1 MGCGIHDGRD
11 GTMKGYYRFMVLLVL
26 LLAAGLFAVVKLTG
40 KDDFSQNNY
49 DVLLL
54 NEIAHKMVLDDM
66 PPENTAPEREYVIL
80 DINGNV
86 IYDNRSDRSEAITV
100 ETAMQRRYSYTYITE
115 NNQIT
120 GSVVLTDSNN
130 RFDRLRTNIITVYCV
145 CGFILI
151 GAVTALGVYIRK
163 TIILP
168 FAKMKD
174 FASYVA
180 AGDLDRPLEMDKGN
194 MFGAFSESFDI
205 MREELKAS
213 GARELSLQ
221 KKERELIASLS
232 HDLKTPVTGIK
243 LTSELM
249 AAIFSQNEG
258 QEITVTEDMT
268 EKMNNIY
275 KRADEIGVLV
285 NNLFSSTLE
294 ELGEFKVECSDEN
307 SAVIAEIVSKY
318 DDRGLVRISEIPQVI
333 VHIDKLRLSQVIGN
347 IISNS
352 YKYAETP
359 IDIFF
364 RLDESFLE
372 VSISDSGSG
381 VSEDEIEL
389 ITNKFYRGKQH
400 GDKEGSGLGLYIA
413 RILMDKMGGEL
424 SVRNENGL
432 CVTLLIPIS

>member
-1 MGCGIHDGRD
+1 
-11 GTMKGYYRFMVLLVL
+11 MKGYCRFMALLVL

-40 KDDFSQNNY
+40 TDDFSQNND

-54 NEIAHKMVLDDM
+54 NEIAHKTVLDDK
-66 PPENTAPEREYVIL
+66 PPENIVPEREYVIL
-80 DINGNV
+80 DRNGNV

-100 ETAMQRRYSYTYITE
+100 ETAMQRRYSYIYITE

-120 GSVVLTDSNN
+120 GSVVLTDSNK

-145 CGFILI
+145 CGFLLI
-151 GAVTALGVYIRK
+151 GAAATLGVYIRK
-163 TIILP
+163 AIIRP

-213 GARELSLQ
+213 RARELFLQ

-249 AAIFSQNEG
+249 AAIFFQNEG

-268 EKMNNIY
+268 GKMNNIC

-285 NNLFSSTLE
+285 GDLFSSTLE
-294 ELGEFKVECSDEN
+294 DLGEFKVECSDEN

-347 IISNS
+347 IIFNS
-352 YKYAETP
+352 YKYAGTSIE
-359 IDIFF
+359 ISF

-372 VSISDSGSG
+372 VSISDSGPG
-381 VSEDEIEL
+381 VPEDEIEL
-389 ITNKFYRGKQH
+389 ITNKFYRGREH

-424 SVRNENGL
+424 SVRSENGL

>member
-1 MGCGIHDGRD
+1 MA
-11 GTMKGYYRFMVLLVL
+11 LLVM
-26 LLAAGLFAVVKLTG
+26 LLAVGLFAVVKLTG
-40 KDDFSQNNY
+40 TDDFSKNNY

-54 NEIAHKMVLDDM
+54 NEIAHKTVPGDM
-66 PPENTAPEREYVIL
+66 PPENTAPGREYVIL

-86 IYDNRSDRSEAITV
+86 IYDSRSDRSEAITV
-100 ETAMQRRYSYTYITE
+100 EKAMQNCYPYTYIIE

-120 GSVVLTDSNN
+120 GSVVLTDSNK
-130 RFDRLRTNIITVYCV
+130 RFDRLRTNTITVYCV
-145 CGFILI
+145 CGVLLI
-151 GAVTALGVYIRK
+151 GAAAVFGAYIRK
-163 TIILP
+163 TVILP

-180 AGDLDRPLEMDKGN
+180 AGDLDRPLEMDKGSL
-194 MFGAFSESFDI
+194 FGAFSESFDI

-213 GARELSLQ
+213 RARELSLQ

-249 AAIFSQNEG
+249 SAIFSQNEG

-268 EKMNNIY
+268 GKMNNIY

-285 NNLFSSTLE
+285 NDLFSSTLE

-307 SAVIAEIVSKY
+307 SAVIGEIVSRY

-352 YKYAETP
+352 YKYADTP
-359 IDIFF
+359 IDISF

-372 VSISDSGSG
+372 VAISDNGSG
-381 VSEDEIEL
+381 VPEEEIAL
-389 ITNKFYRGKQH
+389 ITNKFYRGRQH
-400 GDKEGSGLGLYIA
+400 GEKEGSGLGLYIA

-424 SVRNENGL
+424 SVRSENGL
-432 CVTLLIPIS
+432 CVTLLVPIS

>member
-1 MGCGIHDGRD
+1 MA
-11 GTMKGYYRFMVLLVL
+11 LLVL

-40 KDDFSQNNY
+40 TDDFSQNND

-54 NEIAHKMVLDDM
+54 NEIAHKMVLDDK
-66 PPENTAPEREYVIL
+66 PPENTAPEQEYVIL
-80 DINGNV
+80 DRNGNV
-86 IYDNRSDRSEAITV
+86 IYDNRSDRSEVITV
-100 ETAMQRRYSYTYITE
+100 ETAMQRCYPYTYITE

-120 GSVVLTDSNN
+120 GSVVLTDSDKH
-130 RFDRLRTNIITVYCV
+130 FDRLRTNIIAVYCV
-145 CGFILI
+145 CSFLLI
-151 GAVTALGVYIRK
+151 GTAAAFGAYIRK
-163 TIILP
+163 TILRP

-213 GARELSLQ
+213 RARELSLQ

-249 AAIFSQNEG
+249 AAVFSQNEG
-258 QEITVTEDMT
+258 QEITVTEDMVV
-268 EKMNNIY
+268 KVNNVY
-275 KRADEIGVLV
+275 KRADEIALLV
-285 NNLFSSTLE
+285 NDLFSSTLE
-294 ELGEFKVECSDEN
+294 DLGAFKVKCSDEN
-307 SAVIAEIVSKY
+307 SAVIAEIVSEC
-318 DDRGLVRISEIPQVI
+318 DDRGLVHISEIPQVI

-347 IISNS
+347 IIFNS
-352 YKYAETP
+352 YKYAGTP
-359 IDIFF
+359 IDISF

-372 VSISDSGSG
+372 VSVSDSGLG
-381 VSEDEIEL
+381 VPEDEIAL
-389 ITNKFYRGKQH
+389 ITNKFYRGREH
-400 GDKEGSGLGLYIA
+400 SDKEGSGLGLYIA

-424 SVRNENGL
+424 SVRSENGL
-432 CVTLLIPIS
+432 CVTLRIPLS

>member
-1 MGCGIHDGRD
+1 MAL
-11 GTMKGYYRFMVLLVL
+11 FVL
-26 LLAAGLFAVVKLTG
+26 LLAAGLFAVVKITG
-40 KDDFSQNNY
+40 IDDFSQNNH

-66 PPENTAPEREYVIL
+66 PPENTASEREYVIL
-80 DINGNV
+80 DVNGNV
-86 IYDNRSDRSEAITV
+86 IYDNRSDRSEVITV
-100 ETAMQRRYSYTYITE
+100 ETAMQRCYPYTYITE

-120 GSVVLTDSNN
+120 GSVVLTDSDKH
-130 RFDRLRTNIITVYCV
+130 FDRLRTNIIAVYCV
-145 CGFILI
+145 CSFLLI
-151 GAVTALGVYIRK
+151 GTAAAFGAYIRK
-163 TIILP
+163 TILRP

-213 GARELSLQ
+213 RARELSLQ

-249 AAIFSQNEG
+249 AAVFSQNEG
-258 QEITVTEDMT
+258 QEITVTQDMIV
-268 EKMNNIY
+268 KMNNVY
-275 KRADEIGVLV
+275 KKADEIALLV
-285 NNLFSSTLE
+285 GDLFSSTLE
-294 ELGEFKVECSDEN
+294 DLGAFKVNCADEN
-307 SAVIAEIVSKY
+307 SAVITALVSEY

-333 VHIDKLRLSQVIGN
+333 VHMDKLRLSQVIGN
-347 IISNS
+347 ILFNS
-352 YKYAETP
+352 YKYADTP
-359 IDIFF
+359 IDISF
-364 RLDESFLE
+364 RLDERFLE
-372 VSISDSGSG
+372 VSIHDSGPG
-381 VSEDEIEL
+381 VPEDEIEL
-389 ITNKFYRGKQH
+389 ITNKFYRGKEQ

-424 SVRNENGL
+424 SVRSENGL
-432 CVTLLIPIS
+432 CVTLLIPLS

>member
-1 MGCGIHDGRD
+1 MA
-11 GTMKGYYRFMVLLVL
+11 LLVL

-40 KDDFSQNNY
+40 TDDFSQNND

-66 PPENTAPEREYVIL
+66 PPENIAPEREYVIL
-80 DINGNV
+80 DRNGNV

-100 ETAMQRRYSYTYITE
+100 ETATQRRYSYIYITE

-120 GSVVLTDSNN
+120 GSVVLTDSNK

-145 CGFILI
+145 CGFLLI
-151 GAVTALGVYIRK
+151 GAAATLGVYIRK
-163 TIILP
+163 AIIRP
-168 FAKMKD
+168 FARMKD

-213 GARELSLQ
+213 RARELSLQ

-249 AAIFSQNEG
+249 AAIFFQNEG

-268 EKMNNIY
+268 GKMNNIC
-275 KRADEIGVLV
+275 KRANEIGVLV
-285 NNLFSSTLE
+285 GDLFSSTLE
-294 ELGEFKVECSDEN
+294 DLGEFKVECSDEN

-347 IISNS
+347 IIFNS
-352 YKYAETP
+352 YKYAGTSIE
-359 IDIFF
+359 ISF

-372 VSISDSGSG
+372 VSISDSGPG
-381 VSEDEIEL
+381 VPEDEIEL
-389 ITNKFYRGKQH
+389 ITNKFYRGREH

-424 SVRNENGL
+424 SVRSENGL

>member
-1 MGCGIHDGRD
+1 MA
-11 GTMKGYYRFMVLLVL
+11 LLVL

-40 KDDFSQNNY
+40 TDDFSQNNE

-54 NEIAHKMVLDDM
+54 NEIAHKMVLDDK

-86 IYDNRSDRSEAITV
+86 IYDNRSHRSEAITV
-100 ETAMQRRYSYTYITE
+100 ETAMQRRYPYTYITE

-120 GSVVLTDSNN
+120 GSVVLTDSNK

-145 CGFILI
+145 CGFLLI
-151 GAVTALGVYIRK
+151 GAAAVLGVYIRK
-163 TIILP
+163 AIIRP
-168 FAKMKD
+168 FARMKD

-213 GARELSLQ
+213 RARELSLQ
-221 KKERELIASLS
+221 KKERELVASLS

-249 AAIFSQNEG
+249 AAIFFQNEG

-268 EKMNNIY
+268 GKMNNIC
-275 KRADEIGVLV
+275 KRANEIGVLV
-285 NNLFSSTLE
+285 GDLFSSTLE
-294 ELGEFKVECSDEN
+294 DLGEFKVECSDEN

-347 IISNS
+347 IIFNS
-352 YKYAETP
+352 YKYAGTSIE
-359 IDIFF
+359 ISF

-372 VSISDSGSG
+372 VSISDSGPG
-381 VSEDEIEL
+381 VPEDEIEL
-389 ITNKFYRGKQH
+389 ITNKFYRGREH

-424 SVRNENGL
+424 SVRSENGL

>member
-1 MGCGIHDGRD
+1 
-11 GTMKGYYRFMVLLVL
+11 MKGYCRFMALLVL

-40 KDDFSQNNY
+40 TDDFSQNND

-54 NEIAHKMVLDDM
+54 NEIAHKTVLDDK
-66 PPENTAPEREYVIL
+66 PPENIVPEREYVIL
-80 DINGNV
+80 DRNGNV

-100 ETAMQRRYSYTYITE
+100 ETAMQRRYSYIYITE

-120 GSVVLTDSNN
+120 GSVVLTDSNK

-145 CGFILI
+145 CGFLLI
-151 GAVTALGVYIRK
+151 GAAAALGVYIRK
-163 TIILP
+163 AIIRP

-213 GARELSLQ
+213 RARELSLQ

-249 AAIFSQNEG
+249 AAIFFQNEG

-268 EKMNNIY
+268 GKMNNIC

-285 NNLFSSTLE
+285 GDLFSSTLE
-294 ELGEFKVECSDEN
+294 DLGEFKVECSDEN

-347 IISNS
+347 IIFNS
-352 YKYAETP
+352 YKYAGTSIE
-359 IDIFF
+359 ISF

-372 VSISDSGSG
+372 VSISDSGPG
-381 VSEDEIEL
+381 VPEDEIEL
-389 ITNKFYRGKQH
+389 ITNKFYRGREH

-432 CVTLLIPIS
+432 CVTLLISLS

>member
-1 MGCGIHDGRD
+1 MA
-11 GTMKGYYRFMVLLVL
+11 LLVL

-40 KDDFSQNNY
+40 TDDFSQNND

-80 DINGNV
+80 DRNGNV

-100 ETAMQRRYSYTYITE
+100 ETAMQRRYSYIYITE

-120 GSVVLTDSNN
+120 GSVVLTDSNK

-145 CGFILI
+145 CGFLLI
-151 GAVTALGVYIRK
+151 GAAAALGVYIRK
-163 TIILP
+163 TIIRP

-213 GARELSLQ
+213 RARELSLQ

-249 AAIFSQNEG
+249 AAVFSQNEG
-258 QEITVTEDMT
+258 QEITVTQDMIV
-268 EKMNNIY
+268 KMNNVY
-275 KRADEIGVLV
+275 KKADEIALLV
-285 NNLFSSTLE
+285 GDLFSSTLE
-294 ELGEFKVECSDEN
+294 DLGEFKVECSDED
-307 SAVIAEIVSKY
+307 SAVIAQIVSGY

-347 IISNS
+347 IIFNS
-352 YKYAETP
+352 YKYAGTSIE
-359 IDIFF
+359 ISF

-372 VSISDSGSG
+372 VSISDSGPG
-381 VSEDEIEL
+381 VPEDEIEL
-389 ITNKFYRGKQH
+389 ITNKFYRGREH

-424 SVRNENGL
+424 SVRSENGL

>member
-1 MGCGIHDGRD
+1 
-11 GTMKGYYRFMVLLVL
+11 MVLLVL

-40 KDDFSQNNY
+40 TDDFSQNNY

-54 NEIAHKMVLDDM
+54 NEIAHKMVPGDM
-66 PPENTAPEREYVIL
+66 PPENTAPGREYVIL

-86 IYDNRSDRSEAITV
+86 IYDSRSDRSEAITV
-100 ETAMQRRYSYTYITE
+100 EKAMQNCYPYTYIIE

-120 GSVVLTDSNN
+120 GSVVLTDSNK
-130 RFDRLRTNIITVYCV
+130 RFDRLCTNIITVYCV
-145 CGFILI
+145 CSFLLI
-151 GAVTALGVYIRK
+151 CAAAAFGTYIRK
-163 TIILP
+163 TVILP

-213 GARELSLQ
+213 RARELSLQ

-268 EKMNNIY
+268 GKMNNIY

-285 NNLFSSTLE
+285 NDLFSSTLE

-307 SAVIAEIVSKY
+307 SAVIGEIVSRY
-318 DDRGLVRISEIPQVI
+318 DDRGLVRISEIPQVV

-352 YKYAETP
+352 YKYADTP
-359 IDIFF
+359 IDISF

-381 VSEDEIEL
+381 VPEEEIAL
-389 ITNKFYRGKQH
+389 IINKFYRGRQH

-424 SVRNENGL
+424 SVRSENGL

>member
-1 MGCGIHDGRD
+1 MA
-11 GTMKGYYRFMVLLVL
+11 LLVL

-40 KDDFSQNNY
+40 TDDFSQNNE

-54 NEIAHKMVLDDM
+54 NEIAHKMVLDDK

-80 DINGNV
+80 DRNGNV
-86 IYDNRSDRSEAITV
+86 IYDNRSHRSEAITV
-100 ETAMQRRYSYTYITE
+100 ETAMQRRYPYTYITE

-120 GSVVLTDSNN
+120 GSVVLTDSNK

-145 CGFILI
+145 CGFLLI
-151 GAVTALGVYIRK
+151 GAAAVLGVYIRK
-163 TIILP
+163 AIIRP

-213 GARELSLQ
+213 RARELSLQ

-268 EKMNNIY
+268 GKMNNIC

-285 NNLFSSTLE
+285 NDLFSSTLE
-294 ELGEFKVECSDEN
+294 NLGELKVECSDEN
-307 SAVIAEIVSKY
+307 STVIAEIVSKY

-347 IISNS
+347 IIFNS
-352 YKYAETP
+352 YKYAGTS
-359 IDIFF
+359 IDISF

-381 VSEDEIEL
+381 VPEDEIEL
-389 ITNKFYRGKQH
+389 ITNKFYRGREH

-424 SVRNENGL
+424 SVRSENGL

>member
-1 MGCGIHDGRD
+1 MA
-11 GTMKGYYRFMVLLVL
+11 LLVL

-40 KDDFSQNNY
+40 TDDFSQNND

-80 DINGNV
+80 DRNGNV
-86 IYDNRSDRSEAITV
+86 IYDNRSDRSEVITV
-100 ETAMQRRYSYTYITE
+100 ETAMQRCYPYTYITE

-120 GSVVLTDSNN
+120 GSVVLTDSDKH
-130 RFDRLRTNIITVYCV
+130 FDRLRANIIAVYCV
-145 CGFILI
+145 CSFLLF
-151 GAVTALGVYIRK
+151 GATAAFGVYIRK
-163 TIILP
+163 TILRP

-180 AGDLDRPLEMDKGN
+180 AGDLDRPLEMDRGN

-213 GARELSLQ
+213 RARELFLQ

-249 AAIFSQNEG
+249 AAVFSQNEG
-258 QEITVTEDMT
+258 QEITVTEDMVV
-268 EKMNNIY
+268 KMNNVY
-275 KRADEIGVLV
+275 KRADEIALLV
-285 NNLFSSTLE
+285 NDLFSSTLE
-294 ELGEFKVECSDEN
+294 DLGAFKVKCSDEN
-307 SAVIAEIVSKY
+307 SAVIAEIVSEC
-318 DDRGLVRISEIPQVI
+318 DDRGLVHISEIPQVI

-347 IISNS
+347 IIFNS
-352 YKYAETP
+352 YKYAGTP
-359 IDIFF
+359 IDISF

-372 VSISDSGSG
+372 VSVSDSGSG
-381 VSEDEIEL
+381 VPEDEIAL
-389 ITNKFYRGKQH
+389 ITNKFYRGREH

-424 SVRNENGL
+424 SVRSENGL
-432 CVTLLIPIS
+432 CVTLLIPLS

>member
-1 MGCGIHDGRD
+1 
-11 GTMKGYYRFMVLLVL
+11 MKGYCRFMALLVL
-26 LLAAGLFAVVKLTG
+26 LLAAGLFVVVKLTG
-40 KDDFSQNNY
+40 TDDFSQNNE

-54 NEIAHKMVLDDM
+54 NEIAHKMVLDEMM
-66 PPENTAPEREYVIL
+66 PEYTASEREYVIL
-80 DINGNV
+80 DRNGNV

-100 ETAMQRRYSYTYITE
+100 ETAMKRRYSYIYITE

-120 GSVVLTDSNN
+120 GSVVLTDSNK

-145 CGFILI
+145 CGFLLI
-151 GAVTALGVYIRK
+151 GAAAAAGVYIRK
-163 TIILP
+163 AIIRP

-180 AGDLDRPLEMDKGN
+180 VGDLDRPLEMDKGN

-213 GARELSLQ
+213 RARELSLQ
-221 KKERELIASLS
+221 KRERELIASLS

-258 QEITVTEDMT
+258 REITVTEDMIG
-268 EKMNNIY
+268 KINSIY

-285 NNLFSSTLE
+285 GDLFSSTLE
-294 ELGEFKVECSDEN
+294 DLGEFKVECADEK
-307 SAVIAEIVSKY
+307 SAVIAEIVSEY
-318 DDRGLVRISEIPQVI
+318 DDRGLLRISEIPQVV

-352 YKYAETP
+352 YKYAGTP
-359 IDIFF
+359 IDISFC
-364 RLDESFLE
+364 LDESFLE
-372 VSISDSGSG
+372 VLISDCGSG
-381 VSEDEIEL
+381 VPEDEIEL
-389 ITNKFYRGKQH
+389 ITNKFYRGREH
-400 GDKEGSGLGLYIA
+400 GDKVGSGLGLYIA
-413 RILMDKMGGEL
+413 KILMDKMGGEL
-424 SVRNENGL
+424 SVKSEKGL
-432 CVTLLIPIS
+432 CVTLLIPLS

>member
-1 MGCGIHDGRD
+1 MA
-11 GTMKGYYRFMVLLVL
+11 LLVL

-40 KDDFSQNNY
+40 TDDFSQNND

-80 DINGNV
+80 DRNGNV

-100 ETAMQRRYSYTYITE
+100 ETAMQRRYSYIYITE

-120 GSVVLTDSNN
+120 GSVVLTDSNK

-145 CGFILI
+145 CGFLLI
-151 GAVTALGVYIRK
+151 GAAAVLGVYIRK
-163 TIILP
+163 AIIRP

-213 GARELSLQ
+213 RARELSLQ

-268 EKMNNIY
+268 GKMNNIC

-285 NNLFSSTLE
+285 NDLFSSTLE
-294 ELGEFKVECSDEN
+294 NLGELKVECSDEN

-347 IISNS
+347 IIFNS
-352 YKYAETP
+352 YKYADTSIE
-359 IDIFF
+359 ISF

-381 VSEDEIEL
+381 VPEDEIEL
-389 ITNKFYRGKQH
+389 ITNKFYRGREH

-413 RILMDKMGGEL
+413 GILMDKMGGEL
-424 SVRNENGL
+424 SVRSENGL

>member
-1 MGCGIHDGRD
+1 
-11 GTMKGYYRFMVLLVL
+11 MKGYCRFIALLVL

-40 KDDFSQNNY
+40 TDDFSQNND

-54 NEIAHKMVLDDM
+54 NEIAHKMVLDNM

-100 ETAMQRRYSYTYITE
+100 ETAMQRRYSYIYITE

-120 GSVVLTDSNN
+120 GSVVLTDSNK

-145 CGFILI
+145 CSFLLI
-151 GAVTALGVYIRK
+151 CAAAAFGTYIRK

-213 GARELSLQ
+213 RARELSLQ

-268 EKMNNIY
+268 GKMNNIC

-285 NNLFSSTLE
+285 GDLFSSTLE
-294 ELGEFKVECSDEN
+294 DLGEFKVECSDEN
-307 SAVIAEIVSKY
+307 SAVIAQIVSKY

-347 IISNS
+347 IIFNS
-352 YKYAETP
+352 YKYAGTSIE
-359 IDIFF
+359 ISF

-372 VSISDSGSG
+372 VSISDSGPG
-381 VSEDEIEL
+381 VPEDEIEL
-389 ITNKFYRGKQH
+389 ITNKFYRGREH

-424 SVRNENGL
+424 SVRSENGL

>member
-1 MGCGIHDGRD
+1 
-11 GTMKGYYRFMVLLVL
+11 MKGYYRFTALLVL
-26 LLAAGLFAVVKLTG
+26 LFAVGLFAVVKITG
-40 KDDFSQNNY
+40 TDGFSQNNY

-66 PPENTAPEREYVIL
+66 LPENTAPEREYIIL

-86 IYDNRSDRSEAITV
+86 IYDNRFNSSETVTV
-100 ETAMQRRYSYTYITE
+100 ETAMQRRYPYTYIIE

-120 GSVVLTDSNN
+120 GSVVLTDSKNH
-130 RFDRLRTNIITVYCV
+130 FDRLRTNIIVVYCV
-145 CGFILI
+145 CGFLLI
-151 GAVTALGVYIRK
+151 GAAAVFGAYIRK
-163 TIILP
+163 KIILP

-194 MFGAFSESFDI
+194 MFGVFSESFDI
-205 MREELKAS
+205 MREELKTS
-213 GARELSLQ
+213 RARELSLQ

-249 AAIFSQNEG
+249 AEVFSQNKG
-258 QEITVTEDMT
+258 QEITVTEDMII
-268 EKMNNIY
+268 KMNNIY
-275 KRADEIGVLV
+275 KKADEIALLV
-285 NNLFSSTLE
+285 GDLFASTLE
-294 ELGEFKVECSDEN
+294 DLGAFKIKCSDEN
-307 SAVIAEIVSKY
+307 SAVIAELVSEY
-318 DDRGLVRISEIPQVI
+318 DDRGLVRISEIPQAI

-347 IISNS
+347 ILFNS
-352 YKYAETP
+352 YKYAGTP
-359 IDIFF
+359 IDISFH
-364 RLDESFLE
+364 LDESFLE
-372 VSISDSGSG
+372 MSISDSGPG
-381 VSEDEIEL
+381 VYEEEIAL

-424 SVRNENGL
+424 SVRSENGL
-432 CVTLLIPIS
+432 CVTLLIPLS

>member
-1 MGCGIHDGRD
+1 MA
-11 GTMKGYYRFMVLLVL
+11 LLVL

-40 KDDFSQNNY
+40 TDDFSQNND

-54 NEIAHKMVLDDM
+54 NEIAHEMVLDNM

-100 ETAMQRRYSYTYITE
+100 ETATQRRYSYIYITE

-120 GSVVLTDSNN
+120 GSVVLTDSNK

-145 CGFILI
+145 CGFLLI
-151 GAVTALGVYIRK
+151 GAAAALGVYIRK
-163 TIILP
+163 AIIRP
-168 FAKMKD
+168 FTKMKD
-174 FASYVA
+174 FASYIA
-180 AGDLDRPLEMDKGN
+180 AGDLDRPLEMDKDN

-213 GARELSLQ
+213 RARELSLQ
-221 KKERELIASLS
+221 KKERELVASLS

-249 AAIFSQNEG
+249 AAIFFQNEG

-268 EKMNNIY
+268 GKMNNIC
-275 KRADEIGVLV
+275 KRANEIGVLV
-285 NNLFSSTLE
+285 GDLFSSTLE
-294 ELGEFKVECSDEN
+294 DLGEFKVECSDEN
-307 SAVIAEIVSKY
+307 SAVIAQIVSKY

-333 VHIDKLRLSQVIGN
+333 VHMDKLRLSQVIGN
-347 IISNS
+347 IIFNS
-352 YKYAETP
+352 YKYAGTSIE
-359 IDIFF
+359 ISF

-372 VSISDSGSG
+372 VSISDSGPG
-381 VSEDEIEL
+381 VPEDEIEL
-389 ITNKFYRGKQH
+389 ITNKFYRGREH

-424 SVRNENGL
+424 SVRSENGL

>member
-1 MGCGIHDGRD
+1 MFI
-11 GTMKGYYRFMVLLVL
+11 VLLVL
-26 LLAAGLFAVVKLTG
+26 LLAAGLFAVVKITG
-40 KDDFSQNNY
+40 TDDFSQNNY

-54 NEIAHKMVLDDM
+54 NEIAHKIVLDGM
-66 PPENTAPEREYVIL
+66 PPENTEREYVIL
-80 DINGNV
+80 DRNGNA
-86 IYDNRSDRSEAITV
+86 IYDNRSNCSEVITV
-100 ETAMQRRYSYTYITE
+100 ETAMQKLYPYTYIIE
-115 NNQIT
+115 NNQIA
-120 GSVVLTDSNN
+120 GSVVLTDSRK
-130 RFDRLRTNIITVYCV
+130 RFDRLRTDIIAVYCV
-145 CGFILI
+145 CGFLLI
-151 GAVTALGVYIRK
+151 GAAAAFGAYIRK
-163 TIILP
+163 TILLP

-180 AGDLDRPLEMDKGN
+180 VGDLDRPLEMDKGN

-213 GARELSLQ
+213 RARELSLQ

-249 AAIFSQNEG
+249 AAVFSQNEG

-268 EKMNNIY
+268 EKMNNIF
-275 KRADEIGVLV
+275 KRADEIGGLV
-285 NNLFSSTLE
+285 NDLFSSTLE
-294 ELGEFKVECSDEN
+294 DLGEFKVECSDEN
-307 SAVIAEIVSKY
+307 SAVIGEIVSEY
-318 DDRGLVRISEIPQVI
+318 DDRGLVRISEIPQAI
-333 VHIDKLRLSQVIGN
+333 VHIDRLRLSQVIGN

-359 IDIFF
+359 IDISI
-364 RLDESFLE
+364 RLDENFLE
-372 VSISDSGSG
+372 VAISDSGPG

-424 SVRNENGL
+424 SVRSENGL
-432 CVTLLIPIS
+432 CVTLLIPLS

>member
-1 MGCGIHDGRD
+1 
-11 GTMKGYYRFMVLLVL
+11 MKGYCRFIALIVL

-40 KDDFSQNNY
+40 TDDFSQNND

-54 NEIAHKMVLDDM
+54 NEIAHKMVLDDK
-66 PPENTAPEREYVIL
+66 PPENIAPEREYVIL

-86 IYDNRSDRSEAITV
+86 IYDNRSHRSEAITV
-100 ETAMQRRYSYTYITE
+100 ETAMQRRYPYTYITE

-120 GSVVLTDSNN
+120 GSVVLTDSNK

-145 CGFILI
+145 CGFLLI
-151 GAVTALGVYIRK
+151 GAAAVLGVYIRK
-163 TIILP
+163 AIIRP

-213 GARELSLQ
+213 RARELSLQ

-268 EKMNNIY
+268 GKMNNIC

-285 NNLFSSTLE
+285 NDLFSSTLE
-294 ELGEFKVECSDEN
+294 NLGELKVECSDEN

-347 IISNS
+347 IIFNS
-352 YKYAETP
+352 YKYADTP
-359 IDIFF
+359 IEISF

-381 VSEDEIEL
+381 VPEDEIEL
-389 ITNKFYRGKQH
+389 ITNKFYRGREH

-413 RILMDKMGGEL
+413 GILMDKMGGEL
-424 SVRNENGL
+424 SVRSENGL

>member
-1 MGCGIHDGRD
+1 
-11 GTMKGYYRFMVLLVL
+11 MVLLVL

-120 GSVVLTDSNN
+120 GSVVLTDSNK

-258 QEITVTEDMT
+258 QEITVTENMT

-294 ELGEFKVECSDEN
+294 DLGEFKVECSDEN

-359 IDIFF
+359 IDIYF

-432 CVTLLIPIS
+432 CVTLLVPIS

>member
-1 MGCGIHDGRD
+1 MA
-11 GTMKGYYRFMVLLVL
+11 LLVL
-26 LLAAGLFAVVKLTG
+26 LLAAGLFAVVELTG
-40 KDDFSQNNY
+40 TDDFSQNND

-80 DINGNV
+80 DRNGNV

-100 ETAMQRRYSYTYITE
+100 ETAMQRRYSYIYITE

-120 GSVVLTDSNN
+120 GSVVLTDSNK

-145 CGFILI
+145 CGFLLI
-151 GAVTALGVYIRK
+151 GAAAALGVYIRK
-163 TIILP
+163 TIIRP

-213 GARELSLQ
+213 RARELSLQ
-221 KKERELIASLS
+221 KKERELVASLS

-249 AAIFSQNEG
+249 AAIFFQNEG

-268 EKMNNIY
+268 GKMNNIC

-285 NNLFSSTLE
+285 GDLFSSALE
-294 ELGEFKVECSDEN
+294 DLGEFKVECSDEN

-347 IISNS
+347 IIFNS
-352 YKYAETP
+352 YKYAGTSIE
-359 IDIFF
+359 ISF

-372 VSISDSGSG
+372 VSISDSGPG
-381 VSEDEIEL
+381 VPEDEIEL
-389 ITNKFYRGKQH
+389 ITNKFYRGREH

-424 SVRNENGL
+424 SVRSENGL

>member
-1 MGCGIHDGRD
+1 
-11 GTMKGYYRFMVLLVL
+11 MKGYYRFMVLLVL

-40 KDDFSQNNY
+40 TDDFSQNNY

-66 PPENTAPEREYVIL
+66 LPENTAPEREYVIL

-86 IYDNRSDRSEAITV
+86 IYDNRSDFSEVITV
-100 ETAMQRRYSYTYITE
+100 ETAMQKRYPYTYIIE

-120 GSVVLTDSNN
+120 GSVVLTDSKKH
-130 RFDRLRTNIITVYCV
+130 FDRLRTNIIAVYCV
-145 CGFILI
+145 CGFLLI
-151 GAVTALGVYIRK
+151 GAVAAFGVYIRK
-163 TIILP
+163 RIILP

-180 AGDLDRPLEMDKGN
+180 AGDLDRPIEMDKGN
-194 MFGAFSESFDI
+194 MFGVFSESFDI

-213 GARELSLQ
+213 KARELSLQ

-258 QEITVTEDMT
+258 QEITITEDMT
-268 EKMNNIY
+268 VKMNNVY
-275 KRADEIGVLV
+275 KRADEIAMLV
-285 NNLFSSTLE
+285 NDLFSSTLE
-294 ELGEFKVECSDEN
+294 DLGEFKVKCSDEK
-307 SAVIAEIVSKY
+307 SAVIAEFVSEY
-318 DDRGLVRISEIPQVI
+318 NDRGLVRISEIPQVI

-347 IISNS
+347 IIYNS
-352 YKYAETP
+352 YKYAGTP
-359 IDIFF
+359 IDIYF

-372 VSISDSGSG
+372 VSISDSGPG
-381 VSEDEIEL
+381 VPEDEIEL

-400 GDKEGSGLGLYIA
+400 GDMEGSGLGLYIA

-424 SVRNENGL
+424 SVRSENGL
-432 CVTLLIPIS
+432 CVTLLIPLS